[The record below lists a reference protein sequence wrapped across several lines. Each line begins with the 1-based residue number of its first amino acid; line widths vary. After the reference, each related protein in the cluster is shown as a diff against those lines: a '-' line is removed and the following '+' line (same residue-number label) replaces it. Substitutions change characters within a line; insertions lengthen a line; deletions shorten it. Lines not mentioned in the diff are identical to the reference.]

1 MAGIRAHC
9 RACHYSIYLSEF
21 VRSPFLE
28 THCPSCGRD
37 LAENDP
43 QRVRREAAR
52 AVRAHDDL
60 VESVRFLVN
69 VRGNLELVPH
79 TLVRE
84 LFEEVDWR
92 HDEIVQDR
100 ELIEREIEALERYL
114 ETLSELVDSQ
124 EEEGQEE
131 EDRRRQLRDR
141 LRRLS
146 PVLRRFAGVSDG
158 REQEQDPVSRPG
170 G

>member
-9 RACHYSIYLSEF
+9 RACHYSIYLTEF

-84 LFEEVDWR
+84 LFEEIDWR
-92 HDEIVQDR
+92 HDEIVEDR

-114 ETLSELVDSQ
+114 ETFSELVDS
-124 EEEGQEE
+124 EDED

-146 PVLRRFAGVSDG
+146 PVLRRFAGVPD
-158 REQEQDPVSRPG
+158 RPEQDRVSRRG

>member
-9 RACHYSIYLSEF
+9 RACHYSIYLTEF

-28 THCPSCGRD
+28 THCPSCGLD

-43 QRVRREAAR
+43 QQVRREAAR

-60 VESVRFLVN
+60 IESVRFLVN

-84 LFEEVDWR
+84 LFDEIDWR

-100 ELIEREIEALERYL
+100 ELVEREIEALERYL
-114 ETLSELVDSQ
+114 ETLSELVDS
-124 EEEGQEE
+124 EE
-131 EDRRRQLRDR
+131 EDHRRLLRDR

-158 REQEQDPVSRPG
+158 PDQEPEQEPVSRPG